1 MVIGFLTGLSGSHR
15 RTEAKYDAVSR
26 HVDADVTRTFQGL
39 SERVPH
45 ASDRPLPSNS
55 ASVMLE
61 FSAIKQD
68 AIHMMAELP
77 AEMNAEIAEIIR
89 AKVSAGDWPKVLE
102 ASNSAI
108 KALIRERLQQR

>member
-1 MVIGFLTGLSGSHR
+1 MIGFLSGITGTHR
-15 RTEAKYDAVSR
+15 RTEAKYDAVTR
-26 HVDADVTRTFQGL
+26 HVDADATRTLQGL
-39 SERVPH
+39 TEPV
-45 ASDRPLPSNS
+45 SDAPALPSNS
-55 ASVMLE
+55 SSVVLE

-89 AKVSAGDWPKVLE
+89 GKVRAGDWPKGLE

-108 KALIRERLQQR
+108 KGLMRERLQKLG